1 LTNLVAVSRIDMFMT
16 FDFKLARQRSRLYGL
31 TRKFFDDRGYLEV
44 ETPVLSPDLI
54 PESTIDCFGTT
65 FINEFRGSSSL
76 FMVPSPEVFI
86 KKLIASGSGSVYEIS
101 KCFRNCEQIGTIHNP
116 EFTMLEYYTMG
127 FDEKDSIG
135 LTMEYL
141 KSLSLDRPLVQMTVR
156 EAVLKY
162 TGLDL
167 DKLQSPAL
175 LRKEAVEKL
184 GLHIPGPESWDD
196 TFNRIFCTFVETS
209 IPGDSIVIFTD
220 YPQQIKCLAKREGN
234 YRRRWEMY
242 IDGIEIANCYL
253 EETDPDQVRSYYE
266 EEAVKLASER
276 SASERVIP
284 DSDNGYYR
292 YFENFPKCSGV
303 AIGMDRL
310 LMVLTG
316 CKDIRETLLFP
327 FS

>member
-1 LTNLVAVSRIDMFMT
+1 MM
-16 FDFKLARQRSRLYGL
+16 FDFKVARQRSRLYSQ
-31 TRKFFDDRGYLEV
+31 TRDFFDRRGYLEV

-65 FINEFRGSSSL
+65 FINEFRGSSEL

-86 KKLIASGSGSVYEIS
+86 KKLIAAGCGSVYEIS

-116 EFTMLEYYTMG
+116 EITMLEYYTMD

-135 LTMEYL
+135 LTLEYL
-141 KSLSLDRPLVQMTVR
+141 ESLGMERPCVQMTVR
-156 EAVLKY
+156 EAVLRY

-167 DKLQSPAL
+167 DNLQNPAL
-175 LRKEAVEKL
+175 LRKEAVGKL

-196 TFNRIFCTFVETS
+196 TFNRIFCTFVETA
-209 IPGDSIVIFTD
+209 IPKDSIVIFTD

-253 EETDPDQVRSYYE
+253 EETDPQCIRSYYE
-266 EEAVKLASER
+266 EEAAKLATER
-276 SASERVIP
+276 SSTERIIP
-284 DSDNGYYR
+284 DSDNEYYR
-292 YFENFPKCSGV
+292 YFENFPRCSGV

-316 CKDIRETLLFP
+316 LKDIRQALLFP

>member
-1 LTNLVAVSRIDMFMT
+1 MTKTVATPRIDVFMT
-16 FDFKLARQRSRLYGL
+16 FDFKVAKERNRLYRL
-31 TRKFFDDRGYLEV
+31 TRQFFDQRGYLEV
-44 ETPVLSPDLI
+44 ETPALSPDLI
-54 PESTIDCFGTT
+54 PESTIDCFGTV

-76 FMVPSPEVFI
+76 YMVPSPEVFI

-116 EFTMLEYYTMG
+116 EFTMLEYYTMD

-141 KSLSLDRPLVQMTVR
+141 KSLSLDRPLMQMTVR

-167 DKLQSPAL
+167 DKLQNPAL

-209 IPGDSIVIFTD
+209 IPKDSIVVFTD
-220 YPQQIKCLAKREGN
+220 YPKQIKCLAKREGN

-253 EETDPDQVRSYYE
+253 EETDPEEVRSYYE
-266 EEAVKLASER
+266 EETAKLATER
-276 SASERVIP
+276 CSSERVIP
-284 DSDNGYYR
+284 DSDTEYYK
-292 YFENFPKCSGV
+292 YFEKFPKCSGV
-303 AIGMDRL
+303 ALGMDRL
-310 LMVLTG
+310 LMVLCG
-316 CKDIRETLLFP
+316 CKDIRQTLLFP